1 MISRYALALFL
12 LLASVCGLTTAS
24 EPTRLA
30 AEGDLAWRKG
40 NMHTHSHWSDGD
52 DYLES
57 IALWYQQHD
66 YQFLVFTDHNVL
78 ADSERWVTVANTK
91 GGRQAYEKL
100 KQNFPDWV
108 EERTAPDKPSEQD
121 ENEGDKLQVRL
132 RRFDEVAPRFN
143 EPGKF
148 LLVQG
153 EEISDKALGKPVH
166 LNASNLEH
174 LIPPQGGRD
183 VFETIDNN
191 VRAVIAQREATGKPM
206 IVHLNHPNFGYA
218 VTAEDLLRVRGEQF
232 FEVYNGNVDVANHGD
247 PDHPHRHPG
256 TERIWDIILAQRL
269 GVLDMP
275 LMFGLATDDGHN
287 YHNIPSRAHEPG
299 RGWVEVLT
307 SELTAKALIEALE
320 AGRFYASSGVELK
333 SIEYD
338 NNQLAIEVDPTPG
351 ETYTINFIGTRNT
364 TDLKGEPIAEEE
376 GKPLATTHR
385 YSDKIGQVL
394 KSVTGTK
401 AEYTFTGDELYV
413 RAVVTSSAPHPN
425 PADLGDKKQAWVQ
438 PVQGPGVNE
447 SKE

>member
-1 MISRYALALFL
+1 MISRFALALFL
-12 LLASVCGLTTAS
+12 LLAPVGVLTTAI

-30 AEGDLAWRKG
+30 TEGDLAWRKG

-57 IALWYQQHD
+57 IAHWYRQHD

-78 ADSERWVTVANTK
+78 ADSERWVTVADTK

-108 EERTAPDKPSEQD
+108 EQRE
-121 ENEGDKLQVRL
+121 EGDNLQVRL

-153 EEISDKALGKPVH
+153 EEISDQALGKPVH

-191 VRAVIAQREATGKPM
+191 VRAVIAQREATGRPM

-218 VTAEDLLRVRGEQF
+218 ITAEDLLRVRGEQF
-232 FEVYNGNVDVANHGD
+232 FEVYNGNADVANHGD

-256 TERIWDIILAQRL
+256 TERLWDIVLAQRL
-269 GVLDMP
+269 GVLRMP
-275 LMFGLATDDGHN
+275 TMYGIATDDGHN

-320 AGRFYASSGVELK
+320 AGHFYASSGVELQ

-338 NNQLAIEVDPTPG
+338 DKHLAVEVAPEPG
-351 ETYTINFIGTRNT
+351 GTYTIDFIGTRNT
-364 TDLKGEPIAEEE
+364 TNLKGEPIAEEE

-385 YSDKIGQVL
+385 YSNKIGQVL
-394 KSVTGTK
+394 KSVTGTM
-401 AEYTFTGDELYV
+401 AAYTFTGDELYV

-425 PADLGDKKQAWVQ
+425 PSEIGDKKQAWVQ
-438 PVQGPGVNE
+438 PIRGPINSTPE
-447 SKE
+447 